1 MLLSSNT
8 GKPRVMHRA
17 GSLLAPV
24 ALVLAALGGAY
35 GCSEGATRDAVVQ
48 ERTAGEA
55 LVVEEVD
62 APDFRIVAAT
72 LTNRDVGDARARI
85 GGKIARL
92 LVRDGDPVRKGQ
104 VVAIISDERLD
115 AEARAAAATVTA
127 ARANAE
133 RAAQDLE
140 RAEKLY
146 AADAVSRSAI
156 DAARSEG
163 AATQAQLKAAQAQ
176 AAAAQAMKDQGSVT
190 SPADG
195 KVTRA
200 PVPQGA
206 VVMPGEVVV
215 AISTGA
221 QVLRMELPE
230 SEGRTLRQG
239 QELRIVE
246 GADAAG
252 VSVAVVRQVYPA
264 VTRGRVTIDLDAPA
278 IADALIGARV
288 RVAAP
293 LGVRKAI
300 VIPASMI
307 VTRFGADYVRL
318 QRAGGAVIEAPVQL
332 GSPTPTDDF
341 PDGVEILSGL
351 RPGDEILPPEP
362 KP

>member
-1 MLLSSNT
+1 
-8 GKPRVMHRA
+8 
-17 GSLLAPV
+17 
-24 ALVLAALGGAY
+24 
-35 GCSEGATRDAVVQ
+35 
-48 ERTAGEA
+48 
-55 LVVEEVD
+55 
-62 APDFRIVAAT
+62 
-72 LTNRDVGDARARI
+72 
-85 GGKIARL
+85 
-92 LVRDGDPVRKGQ
+92 
-104 VVAIISDERLD
+104 
-115 AEARAAAATVTA
+115 
-127 ARANAE
+127 
-133 RAAQDLE
+133 
-140 RAEKLY
+140 
-146 AADAVSRSAI
+146 
-156 DAARSEG
+156 
-163 AATQAQLKAAQAQ
+163 
-176 AAAAQAMKDQGSVT
+176 SVT

-252 VSVAVVRQVYPA
+252 VSVAVVRQVYSA
-264 VTRGRVTIDLDAPA
+264 VPRGRVTIDLDAPA

-318 QRAGGAVIEAPVQL
+318 QQI
-332 GSPTPTDDF
+332 
-341 PDGVEILSGL
+341 
-351 RPGDEILPPEP
+351 
-362 KP
+362 